1 MNPPESGSSSS
12 TGDRSGGDPSG
23 ARREPIRHFLPGPVY
38 VTEAVRASM
47 TAPIVGHRSDAFKQ
61 VYRRI
66 AGGLQRVFRT
76 ARDVPFATGSATLV
90 MELALVS
97 TVQRDVL
104 NLVSGAFSERWHKI
118 SRSLGKRA
126 DRLDVPWGRA
136 IDPDLVR
143 RALARKRYEA
153 VTVVHNETSTG
164 VINPLEEIAR
174 AVHETSD
181 ALVLVDAVSS
191 LAGAPVETDAWGLD
205 LVLTGSQK
213 ALAVPPGLVPFAV
226 SERAETRASG
236 IEPRGFYTDVLRYLE
251 YHRKDGPITTPAI
264 PVVWALDRQLGRI
277 AEEGVEE
284 RWGRHRMLQA
294 RMVRWLDEGGAQ
306 RGLSFAAEEEARSPT
321 VSCLSPP
328 DGVEAPALVRRL
340 AEKGWTVAGGY
351 GAWKQSTFRIGHM
364 GEVTMN
370 DLEDL
375 LAVLEETLDE
385 AIGGAGGRRA

>member
-1 MNPPESGSSSS
+1 MNSPESGSSTSA
-12 TGDRSGGDPSG
+12 GVRAG
-23 ARREPIRHFLPGPVY
+23 APVEPIRHFLPGPVY
-38 VTEAVRASM
+38 VSEAVRAAM
-47 TAPIVGHRSDAFKQ
+47 TAPIVGHRSAPFKE

-66 AGGLQRVFRT
+66 AGGLQQVFRT
-76 ARDVPFATGSATLV
+76 SRDVPFATGSATLV
-90 MELALVS
+90 MELAVVS

-104 NLVSGAFSERWHKI
+104 NLVSGAFSERWHAI
-118 SRSLGKRA
+118 SRSLGRRA
-126 DRLDVPWGRA
+126 DRLDVPWGRP

-143 RALARKRYEA
+143 RALVRKRYEA

-174 AVHETSD
+174 AVHETGD

-226 SERAETRASG
+226 SERAESRAAG
-236 IEPRGFYTDVLRYLE
+236 IEPRGFYTDVLRYLD
-251 YHRKDGPITTPAI
+251 YHRKDGPITTPAM

-284 RWGRHRMLQA
+284 RWRRHRELQG
-294 RMVRWLDEGGAQ
+294 RVVRWLEEGGGE
-306 RGLSFAAEEEARSPT
+306 RGLTFAAEAGARSPT
-321 VSCLSPP
+321 VTCLHPP
-328 DGVEAPALVRRL
+328 DGVAAPELVRRL
-340 AEKGWTVAGGY
+340 GEKGWTVAGGY

-375 LAVLEETLDE
+375 LAILEETLDE
-385 AIGGAGGRRA
+385 MSGPRV